1 MIIDRTSL
9 RDSRGW
15 IILSLL
21 TLIVCSV
28 AYFIYAAQATA
39 GPSGGSWQG
48 LTFGGIGTA
57 IIVFAWAL
65 TVRKWR
71 RSARWGKTYGWLQ
84 GHVYLSIVSYP
95 VILYHAGFHWGGP
108 LTRVL
113 MWAFTICYFS
123 GLLVLLVQQIIPRML
138 LSDVPLE
145 TIYEQIDHVSRKN
158 LAAAD
163 ELIEVNAAVVA
174 TVPDLGDDEFQTTP
188 QRGGAAVRQN
198 PAVDLR
204 AFYDKRVR
212 PYLAQGLG
220 SPERSKRAAVV
231 AAWFSAARQTLL
243 PSAVQPPTTKDFADL
258 RRQLTD
264 NLWPALDALEGY
276 TEERRQ
282 FATQK
287 RLQHVLHGWLLI
299 HVPASW
305 VMIVL
310 LPLHAVMAVRYL

>member
-1 MIIDRTSL
+1 VIIDRQSL
-9 RDSRGW
+9 KDSRGW

-21 TLIVCSV
+21 TLLLCSV
-28 AYFIYAAQATA
+28 AYFIYAARAPQ

-48 LTFGGIGTA
+48 LTFGSIGTA
-57 IIVFAWAL
+57 IILFAWAL
-65 TVRKWR
+65 TIRKWR
-71 RSARWGKTYGWLQ
+71 RSARWGKAYTWLQ

-95 VILYHAGFHWGGP
+95 IILYHAGFHWGGP

-163 ELIEVNAAVVA
+163 ALVLANAAVAVA
-174 TVPDLGDDEFQTTP
+174 VPDLGEDEFQTTRT
-188 QRGGAAVRQN
+188 QRGPTRAG
-198 PAVDLR
+198 PGDLQR
-204 AFYDKRVR
+204 FYDDRVR
-212 PYLAQGLG
+212 PFLAQGLHPTESG
-220 SPERSKRAAVV
+220 NYTAVV
-231 AAWFSAARQTLL
+231 ATWAATAKQLML
-243 PSAVQPPTTKDFADL
+243 PRSHKPPTPQEFATL

-264 NLWPALDALEGY
+264 NLSPVIDALEAY
-276 TEERRQ
+276 TEEHRQ
-282 FATQK
+282 FALQK
-287 RLQHVLHGWLLI
+287 RMQHLLHGWLLI

-305 VMIVL
+305 IMIVL
-310 LPLHAVMAVRYL
+310 MPLHAVMAVRYL